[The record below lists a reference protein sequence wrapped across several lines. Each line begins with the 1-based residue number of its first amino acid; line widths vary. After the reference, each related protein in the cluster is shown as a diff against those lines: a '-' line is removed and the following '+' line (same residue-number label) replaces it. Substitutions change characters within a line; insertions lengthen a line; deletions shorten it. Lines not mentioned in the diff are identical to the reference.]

1 GGAQRELRVCER
13 AALLLFGLLETP
25 SPATMASPSP
35 IPSRVRSLF
44 IVHIRPKVSARYFA
58 IRAERPESPPQM
70 GRAQAMRHR
79 MFLSLH
85 PINPLAMGVSPST
98 SFLPPQRL
106 LSPARGRG

>member
-35 IPSRVRSLF
+35 IPGRVRTLF
-44 IVHIRPKVSARYFA
+44 IFHIRPKVSARYFA

-85 PINPLAMGVSPST
+85 PINPLARISWASPPALRS
-98 SFLPPQRL
+98 SLPAPHVPLPR
-106 LSPARGRG
+106 